1 MAVSNFPVPANSVHL
16 SEPAGP
22 QFLKLRE
29 LKPTYGSIV
38 FKQMVDLGG
47 TYGADTTNKER
58 RFELIYDGLSFA
70 EASILDAHNAEAV
83 DTLLGFNFRYYR
95 ASLSIDEL
103 LSDVHYE
110 SYDDPDHGL
119 INSTQKRTMVLVKRP
134 A

>member
-1 MAVSNFPVPANSVHL
+1 MAVSNFPIPATTHGG
-16 SEPAGP
+16 EPVGP
-22 QFLKLRE
+22 MYLKLRE
-29 LKPTYGSIV
+29 LKPTYGGVI

-103 LSDVHYE
+103 LGDVHYE

-119 INSTQKRTMVLVKRP
+119 VTSTQKRTMVLVKRP

>member
-1 MAVSNFPVPANSVHL
+1 MALGNFPIPANSAHP

-29 LKPTYGSIV
+29 LKPEYGSVV
-38 FKQMVDLGG
+38 FKEMVDLGG
-47 TYGADTTNKER
+47 TYGADTTNRVR
-58 RFELIYDGLSFA
+58 RFELIYDGLTFA
-70 EASILDAHNAEAV
+70 EAKILDDHRAAAF

-103 LSDVHYE
+103 LANAHIESYE
-110 SYDDPDHGL
+110 SDHNL
-119 INSTQKRTMVLVKRP
+119 VNATQSRTIVLVVRP